1 MADQKQIKNAETI
14 FNTLCEALN
23 DRKWKYDKH
32 PEDNVVHFVVGG
44 EDIPMEFVIHID
56 AEREL
61 VRMMSQLPFTF
72 SEAKR
77 LDGAIA
83 TSQANYKLV
92 DGNFDYDF
100 ATGKI
105 FFRLTSSFRGSLISK
120 DLLNYMID
128 GSCYMVDE
136 FNDKFL
142 MIDKGMLTVDD
153 VFRKK

>member
-1 MADQKQIKNAETI
+1 MKKQITVELDATWVLGHRDDEVLPI
-14 FNTLCEALN
+14 DALN
-23 DRKWKYDKH
+23 RELQAAGKISRWS
-32 PEDNVVHFVVGG
+32 F
-44 EDIPMEFVIHID
+44 IHID

-142 MIDKGMLTVDD
+142 MIDKGLLTVDD